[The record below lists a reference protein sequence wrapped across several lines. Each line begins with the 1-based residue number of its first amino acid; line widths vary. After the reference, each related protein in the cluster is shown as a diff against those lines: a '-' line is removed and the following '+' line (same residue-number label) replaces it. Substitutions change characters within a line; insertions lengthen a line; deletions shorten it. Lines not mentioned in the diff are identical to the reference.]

1 MKPQTWWPLNN
12 RNLTWINST
21 KLPQKTRSVGK
32 LFTISNSF
40 DCKTMNSLI
49 FMKIL
54 KEISS
59 SEDKIKY
66 SLYRISLFYHDD
78 LTLSYRDWRTWMT
91 SWRHKS
97 WSFSSRFR
105 PAIKVSTRAAR
116 PPTSVG
122 RVSPSG
128 RGPSCLTM
136 LRLSEEFAPPCPQV
150 KCLLNW
156 PSSTCIYMD

>member
-1 MKPQTWWPLNN
+1 MKPQTWWPPSN

-32 LFTISNSF
+32 LFLISNSF
-40 DCKTMNSLI
+40 DCKTMNSFI

-59 SEDKIKY
+59 SSEEWNQI
-66 SLYRISLFYHDD
+66 F
-78 LTLSYRDWRTWMT
+78 TVQNFFVLSWWPYLPYRDWRTWMT

-97 WSFSSRFR
+97 WSFGSRFR

-122 RVSPSG
+122 HVSPSG

-136 LRLSEEFAPPCPQV
+136 LRPNEEFAPLCPQV
-150 KCLLNW
+150 KCLLN
-156 PSSTCIYMD
+156 